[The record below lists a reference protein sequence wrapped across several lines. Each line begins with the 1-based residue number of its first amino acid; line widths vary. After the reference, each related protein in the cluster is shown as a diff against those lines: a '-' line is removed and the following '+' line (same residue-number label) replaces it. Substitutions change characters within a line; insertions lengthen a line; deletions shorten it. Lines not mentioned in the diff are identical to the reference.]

1 MGRPTDDPTLSTA
14 DRRRFLTVLGALGVT
29 GLAGCGGDGDDTDT
43 QTDTDAGGNGDDTDT
58 QTDTDAGGNG
68 NGDTTPTETGGNG
81 GSTTEPPGSTTEPP
95 ETTTEPPEETPT
107 DTPEQPLGENPSELL
122 EIEGA
127 SLQAGE
133 TTTLSGTL
141 ENPYLFPVQN
151 VEVTM
156 TAPNDDWSVEATGDT
171 QFDTIASQ
179 GTQDVGW
186 EVTAPDDADG
196 EFTVEGS
203 VTYETTTDSAD
214 LAPTVSVVIFSPGDA
229 PQEGLEAYYPLDG
242 DTAVNQL
249 TGTEAEV
256 VGDASGGASGILGD
270 AWEFTSDGNTET
282 VASTVISEPLPIN
295 GETATIAAWF
305 NAEEVTDDFSRVYH
319 VDEAGNP
326 GSTDSDNGPT
336 NGYNIEF
343 GGSSPTLSPQ
353 YWDGGSTG
361 ADSTTEVGVEF
372 GSWFFLVTVMQGSE
386 CTFYVFDENG
396 EVDGS
401 PGSGNGTRPQSEEA
415 SLMMMCGDGR
425 DTPGRMDEVR
435 AYSRALSADEV
446 EALYLASGGSSV

>member
-1 MGRPTDDPTLSTA
+1 LDQFDSGQDGT
-14 DRRRFLTVLGALGVT
+14 DRRRVLKLLGALGVT

-242 DTAVNQL
+242 DTAVNQV
-249 TGTEAEV
+249 TGTEATITGEPS
-256 VGDASGGASGILGD
+256 SGATGVLND
-270 AWEFTSDGNTET
+270 AWEFAANGDIET
-282 VASTVISEPLPIN
+282 AADAVISEPLPIN
-295 GETATIAAWF
+295 GEAATIGAWVNF
-305 NAEEVTDDFSRVYH
+305 PEVSESFGRVYH
-319 VDEAGNP
+319 VDSEGNP
-326 GSTDSDNGPT
+326 DDPT
-336 NGYNIEF
+336 NGYNVEF
-343 GGSSPTLSPQ
+343 DETNPAVTPQ
-353 YWDGGSTG
+353 YWDGGEIG
-361 ADSTTEVGVEF
+361 FDDSVEVGVSPDTWLF
-372 GSWFFLVTVMQGSE
+372 VVTV
-386 CTFYVFDENG
+386 
-396 EVDGS
+396 VDGNDLTLYVYDQEGQVDAS
-401 PGSGNGTRPQSEEA
+401 PGSGGGTRGQSDEA
-415 SLMMMCGDGR
+415 SLILMTGDGR

-446 EALYLASGGSSV
+446 EALYLASGGSSA